1 VTALPTATPADPLS
15 PVRSEA
21 DAEAYVASVC
31 FKHGPPRLLGVE
43 LEWTVHHAKNPS
55 RPLDADH
62 LADALGPHTPTT
74 LRADSPHEPLPNGSI
89 VTLEPGG
96 QVEIST
102 PPRSSLAGLI
112 STASSDIAHLTE
124 SLRVAGL
131 TLGSRGLDPYRPPHR
146 LLKVP
151 RYAAMESA
159 FDRIGPDGRTMMCS
173 TAGLQVCVDA
183 GERGSLPR
191 RWAAAHALGPVLMAA
206 FANSPQ
212 SAGRSSGWASAR
224 MRALLATD
232 PPRTRPAAVT
242 GDVAAGWARR
252 VLNTP
257 LVCLRRPGD
266 NWEAPSGITFAD
278 WIAGALPC
286 RPTTD
291 DLDYHLT
298 TLFPPV
304 RPRGYFELRYL
315 DTQPAQEW
323 VVPVAVAVALFG
335 SDSAID
341 AVLDVTAPT
350 AGHWVQAA
358 MRGLGD
364 PGLAKVAGA
373 LFDLANRL
381 VERTDLSASQAALVA
396 ETLDRR
402 LGNRR
407 QS

>member
-1 VTALPTATPADPLS
+1 
-15 PVRSEA
+15 VRGEV

-43 LEWTVHHAKNPS
+43 LEWTVHYAKNP
-55 RPLDADH
+55 RLPLDANH
-62 LADALGPHTPTT
+62 LADALGPHTPST
-74 LRADSPHEPLPNGSI
+74 LRADSPHEPLPNGST

-102 PPRSSLAGLI
+102 PPRPSLAGLI
-112 STASSDIAHLTE
+112 ATASSDIAHLTE
-124 SLRVAGL
+124 LLRVAGL
-131 TLGSRGLDPYRPPHR
+131 TLGTRGLDPYRPPRR
-146 LLKVP
+146 LLEVP

-183 GERGSLPR
+183 GERGSLAQ
-191 RWAAAHALGPVLMAA
+191 RWAAVHALGPVLMAA
-206 FANSPQ
+206 FANS
-212 SAGRSSGWASAR
+212 SESVGRGSGWASAR

-232 PPRTRPAAVT
+232 PPRTRPASVT

-257 LVCLRRPGD
+257 LVCLRRPGG

-278 WIAGALPC
+278 WIGGALPS

-315 DTQPAQEW
+315 DTQRAGEW
-323 VVPVAVAVALFG
+323 VVPVVVAVALLG

-364 PGLAKVAGA
+364 PQLAKVAGA
-373 LFDLANRL
+373 VFDLANRL
-381 VERTDLSASQAALVA
+381 VGRTDLSASQAALVA
-396 ETLDRR
+396 DTLDRR
-402 LGNRR
+402 LANRR

>member
-1 VTALPTATPADPLS
+1 
-15 PVRSEA
+15 
-21 DAEAYVASVC
+21 
-31 FKHGPPRLLGVE
+31 
-43 LEWTVHHAKNPS
+43 
-55 RPLDADH
+55 
-62 LADALGPHTPTT
+62 
-74 LRADSPHEPLPNGSI
+74 
-89 VTLEPGG
+89 
-96 QVEIST
+96 
-102 PPRSSLAGLI
+102 
-112 STASSDIAHLTE
+112 
-124 SLRVAGL
+124 
-131 TLGSRGLDPYRPPHR
+131 
-146 LLKVP
+146 
-151 RYAAMESA
+151 MESA

-183 GERGSLPR
+183 GERGSLAQ
-191 RWAAAHALGPVLMAA
+191 RWAAVHALGPVLMAA
-206 FANSPQ
+206 FANSPE
-212 SAGRSSGWASAR
+212 SAGRGSGWASAR

-232 PPRTRPAAVT
+232 PPRTRPASVT

-257 LVCLRRPGD
+257 LVCLRRPGG

-278 WIAGALPC
+278 WISGALPY

-315 DTQPAQEW
+315 DTQQAGDW
-323 VVPVAVAVALFG
+323 VVPVVVAVALLG

-364 PGLAKVAGA
+364 PQIAKVAGA
-373 LFDLANRL
+373 VFDLANRL
-381 VERTDLSASQAALVA
+381 VGQTDLPASQAALVA
-396 ETLDRR
+396 DTLDRR

-407 QS
+407 YS